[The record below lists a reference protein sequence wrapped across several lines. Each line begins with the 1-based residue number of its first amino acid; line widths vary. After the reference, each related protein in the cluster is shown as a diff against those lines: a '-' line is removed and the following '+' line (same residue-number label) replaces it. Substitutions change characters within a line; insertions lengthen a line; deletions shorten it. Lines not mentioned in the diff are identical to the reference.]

1 MIFDLIH
8 LKEKYNLNFKGVVHV
23 GAHHGQENELYKQ
36 LNIENR
42 VFFEPVSFTFDILK
56 RNVPESSTTLLV
68 NKAAG
73 NENKK
78 IIINTETANAGQSSS
93 ILNLKLHLEQ
103 YPGILFNGSEEV
115 DMVRLDDFIV
125 EKQNYNF
132 LNIDVQGYELEVLKG
147 SQVLLDNI
155 DFIITEINRAE
166 VYENC
171 AQVEDIISFLQ
182 LYGFRLAEENW
193 MGGNWGDGFF
203 IKG

>member
-93 ILNLKLHLEQ
+93 ILNLKLH
-103 YPGILFNGSEEV
+103 
-115 DMVRLDDFIV
+115 
-125 EKQNYNF
+125 
-132 LNIDVQGYELEVLKG
+132 
-147 SQVLLDNI
+147 
-155 DFIITEINRAE
+155 
-166 VYENC
+166 
-171 AQVEDIISFLQ
+171 Q
-182 LYGFRLAEENW
+182 L
-193 MGGNWGDGFF
+193 
-203 IKG
+203 